1 VKVDNSATVG
11 ARRRYNLQWLF
22 GEMAYARPASRLA
35 DVDAAKGLAILLVV
49 VGHVVARERPV
60 GNLWYSELKE
70 AIYLFH
76 MPLFMVL
83 TGITFAL
90 SLPRFAAWVEVG
102 RFSLQRMSRLF
113 VPYVFFGL
121 LVLFGKMLA
130 SQWLHVENAPKG
142 LARDIF
148 ALLVYPAASGAPD
161 LRSVAGF
168 LWFIYVL
175 SIYLAFIPA
184 LFHLFGRRPLVLLI
198 AGVALNF
205 AAWPQIFMLDRTIEY
220 LPFFAA
226 GMLLWTGRDLWL
238 RAAPRA
244 LWPATVFFAALLVMS
259 YWLKMPKWLVGAAS
273 VPAVLAWMLYVPA
286 GPKGWLVLLGKASL
300 AIYLMNTL
308 VMGLVKGLMLK
319 ALPWHGVNF
328 LLYFPVL
335 VLAGVALPILIAR
348 VVARYFPRAAR
359 YLGAA

>member
-1 VKVDNSATVG
+1 MKVDNSATVG
-11 ARRRYNLQWLF
+11 ARRRFELQWLL
-22 GEMAYARPASRLA
+22 GEMPYAKPAARLT
-35 DVDAAKGLAILLVV
+35 DVDAARGLAILLVV
-49 VGHVVARERPV
+49 VGHVVARERPAD
-60 GNLWYSELKE
+60 NLWYSELKE
-70 AIYLFH
+70 LIYLFH

-90 SLPRFAAWVEVG
+90 SLPRFAAWIEVA

-148 ALLVYPAASGAPD
+148 ALLVYPAASGAAD

-175 SIYLAFIPA
+175 SIYLAVVPA
-184 LFHLFGRRPLVLLI
+184 LFQLFGRRPLVLLL
-198 AGVALNF
+198 AGIALNF
-205 AAWPQIFMLDRTIEY
+205 AAWPQIFMLDRAIEY

-238 RAAPRA
+238 RIAPRA

-259 YWLKMPKWLVGAAS
+259 FWLEMPKWLVGAAS

-308 VMGLVKGLMLK
+308 VMGLAKGLMFK
-319 ALPWHGVNF
+319 VLPWHGVNF

-348 VVARYFPRAAR
+348 VTARYFPRAAR

>member
-1 VKVDNSATVG
+1 
-11 ARRRYNLQWLF
+11 
-22 GEMAYARPASRLA
+22 
-35 DVDAAKGLAILLVV
+35 
-49 VGHVVARERPV
+49 
-60 GNLWYSELKE
+60 
-70 AIYLFH
+70 
-76 MPLFMVL
+76 
-83 TGITFAL
+83 
-90 SLPRFAAWVEVG
+90 
-102 RFSLQRMSRLF
+102 
-113 VPYVFFGL
+113 
-121 LVLFGKMLA
+121 
-130 SQWLHVENAPKG
+130 
-142 LARDIF
+142 
-148 ALLVYPAASGAPD
+148 

-184 LFHLFGRRPLVLLI
+184 FFHLFGRRPLVLLI

-238 RAAPRA
+238 RAAPRV

-259 YWLKMPKWLVGAAS
+259 YWLEMPKWLVGAAS

-300 AIYLMNTL
+300 AIYLMNTIAI
-308 VMGLVKGLMLK
+308 GLTKGLMLK
-319 ALPWHGVNF
+319 VLPWDGVNF

-335 VLAGVALPILIAR
+335 VLAGAALPILIAK
-348 VVARYFPRAAR
+348 VIARYFPRAAR
-359 YLGAA
+359 YVGAA